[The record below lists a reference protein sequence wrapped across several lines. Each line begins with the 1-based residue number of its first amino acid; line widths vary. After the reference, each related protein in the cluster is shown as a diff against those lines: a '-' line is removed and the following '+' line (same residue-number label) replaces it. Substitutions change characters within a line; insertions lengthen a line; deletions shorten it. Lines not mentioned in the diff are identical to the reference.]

1 MEPESVLKIL
11 IVYLNLSLPPKNSGM
26 GLGCIIKTSSKIIK
40 EQLPLKQNTWKR
52 TQFTVSLPITNS

>member
-26 GLGCIIKTSSKIIK
+26 GLGLGIIKNTSKIIK
-40 EQLPLKQNTWKR
+40 EQLPLKQNMER
-52 TQFTVSLPITNS
+52 NLSLQFLSYN